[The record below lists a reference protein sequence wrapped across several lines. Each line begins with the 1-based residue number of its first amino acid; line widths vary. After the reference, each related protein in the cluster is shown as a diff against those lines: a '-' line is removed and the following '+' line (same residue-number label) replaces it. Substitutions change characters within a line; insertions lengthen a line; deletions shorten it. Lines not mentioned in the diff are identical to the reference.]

1 MPTYEYECTACG
13 LQFEKQQSMKDEPL
27 RICPECGAP
36 VQRRISGGTGF
47 IFKSSELRGVIQTKP
62 VHWRRQEKPVA
73 ALIGAVR
80 MRLVE
85 SEQYV

>member
-1 MPTYEYECTACG
+1 MPTYEYECTVCG
-13 LQFEKQQSMKDEPL
+13 LQFEKQQNMKDEPL

-47 IFKSSELRGVIQTKP
+47 IFKSSGAARRDSNKACSI
-62 VHWRRQEKPVA
+62 RRQENCW

-85 SEQYV
+85 SEQHA